1 MNKLLI
7 TVISFFI
14 FGCAIVVG
22 PKDVGNGEL
31 MLVTGCAYGQEAG
44 KECLDNLRTKA
55 VEDCEKKKL
64 KYSEVR
70 TDIIPGAKVVYK
82 CL

>member
-1 MNKLLI
+1 MKLLVLVSI
-7 TVISFFI
+7 LFLFS
-14 FGCAIVVG
+14 CAIVVG

-44 KECLDNLRTKA
+44 IECLDNLRKKA